1 MQTRRTLFVTA
12 LFFCL
17 AAPALATDPSLNTKR
32 SRVSYS
38 LGVELGRSL
47 QESASPYELDPGV
60 VARGLQDALSGKK
73 PLMDEKDMEEALAEF
88 REIVAS
94 RQQEQRRQLSQANLE
109 QGTAFLEANAEKQD
123 VVQLPSG
130 LQYQVLQK
138 GDGPT
143 PGLDQ
148 TVTVHYRGT
157 LLDGTVFDS
166 SYERGQPATFPLKGI
181 IKGWQEALKRMP
193 KGSKWRLF
201 IPPDLAYGEQQAGP
215 HIGPNSVLIFDVELL
230 GIEG

>member
-1 MQTRRTLFVTA
+1 MQTLRIVFVA
-12 LFFCL
+12 CLVFYL
-17 AAPALATDPSLNTKR
+17 AAPAQATDPSLNTTQ

-47 QESASPYELDPGV
+47 QESAGPYELDPGV
-60 VARGLQDALSGKK
+60 VARGLQDALSGRHL
-73 PLMDEKDMEEALAEF
+73 LMDEEDLGEALAEF

-94 RQQEQRRQLSQANLE
+94 RQQEQRRQLAKANLE
-109 QGTAFLEANAEKQD
+109 QGTSFLQSNANRQG

-143 PGLDQ
+143 PGLEQ
-148 TVTVHYRGT
+148 TVTVHYKGT

-166 SYERGQPATFPLKGI
+166 SYERGQPASFPLKGI
-181 IKGWQEALKRMP
+181 IKGWQEALQRMP
-193 KGSKWRLF
+193 AGSKWRLF

>member
-1 MQTRRTLFVTA
+1 MQTLRILFLTSLV
-12 LFFCL
+12 FYL
-17 AAPALATDPSLNTKR
+17 AAPALATDPSLNTR
-32 SRVSYS
+32 QSRVSYS

-47 QESASPYELDPGV
+47 KESAAPYELDPGI
-60 VARGLQDALSGKK
+60 VARGLQDALSGKHL
-73 PLMDEKDMEEALAEF
+73 LMDEEDIDEALAEF

-94 RQQEQRRQLSQANLE
+94 RQQEQRRQLAQANLK
-109 QGTAFLEANAEKQD
+109 QGAAFLKSNADKQG

-143 PGLDQ
+143 PGLEQ

-166 SYERGQPATFPLKGI
+166 SYERGQPASFPLKGI
-181 IKGWQEALKRMP
+181 IAGWQEALQRMP
-193 KGSKWRLF
+193 EGSKWRLF
-201 IPPDLAYGEQQAGP
+201 IPPGLAYGEQQAGP
-215 HIGPNSVLIFDVELL
+215 HIGPNSVLIFDVELI
-230 GIEG
+230 GIER

>member
-1 MQTRRTLFVTA
+1 MRTRGILLVTV

-17 AAPALATDPSLNTKR
+17 AAPALASDPSLNTKR
-32 SRVSYS
+32 SRESYS

-47 QESASPYELDPGV
+47 KESAGPYELDPGV
-60 VARGLQDALSGKK
+60 AARGLQDALSGRHL
-73 PLMDEKDMEEALAEF
+73 LMDEEDMDESLAAF
-88 REIVAS
+88 REIVSS
-94 RQQEQRRQLSQANLE
+94 RQQEQRRQLAQENLE
-109 QGTAFLEANAEKQD
+109 KGTSFLQSNADKQG

-181 IKGWQEALKRMP
+181 IKGWQEALQRMP
-193 KGSKWRLF
+193 EGSKWRLF

-215 HIGPNSVLIFDVELL
+215 HIGPNSVLIFEVELL

>member
-1 MQTRRTLFVTA
+1 MQTRRILFVTV

-17 AAPALATDPSLNTKR
+17 ATPALATDPSLNTKR

-47 QESASPYELDPGV
+47 QESASPYELDPSV
-60 VARGLQDALSGKK
+60 VARGLRDALSGKHL
-73 PLMDEKDMEEALAEF
+73 LMNQEDMDEALAKF

-94 RQQEQRRQLSQANLE
+94 RQQEQRRQLAQANLE
-109 QGTAFLEANAEKQD
+109 QGKSFLRANADKQD
-123 VVQLPSG
+123 VVRLPSG

-181 IKGWQEALKRMP
+181 IKGWQEALQRMP
-193 KGSKWRLF
+193 EGSKWRLF

>member
-1 MQTRRTLFVTA
+1 MQTRRILFVTV

-17 AAPALATDPSLNTKR
+17 ATPALATDPSLNTNR

-47 QESASPYELDPGV
+47 QESASPYELDPSV
-60 VARGLQDALSGKK
+60 VARGLQDALSGKHL
-73 PLMDEKDMEEALAEF
+73 LMNQEDMDEALAKF

-94 RQQEQRRQLSQANLE
+94 RQQEQRRQLAQANLE
-109 QGTAFLEANAEKQD
+109 QGKSFLRANADKQD
-123 VVQLPSG
+123 VVRLPSG

-181 IKGWQEALKRMP
+181 IKGWQEALQRMP
-193 KGSKWRLF
+193 EGSKWRLF